1 MNKELLDIHY
11 QGFARGNQDML
22 EGLSKALSAG
32 SGTQTADFTGGRALI
47 PESLDTTLVSVLW
60 KQDEARL
67 FKALKKIPVKSPVH
81 QWTRRTGVG
90 NEDGAWVAEGGD
102 SVEKDTDIERAFSTM
117 KYLQT
122 LRKVTLQATIS
133 NMIEDAMT
141 VEKMSGTLWI
151 IQQIEKALFHGNSD
165 MVTEE
170 PDGIRKV
177 LEDNISTDSENVI
190 DLRGKDATSV
200 EYENAMVQAARVIR
214 QKFGLA
220 TDLFTSLKVM
230 EDVQRLLRDRMR
242 FPAGAGGG
250 QETLPNF
257 VFDKYPTTF
266 GTLMLQPDLF
276 ILEGEAPRTSVVTG
290 VPSQQTISCAAAN
303 HASSEFLAA
312 DAGTY
317 YYQVA
322 AVNKF
327 GQSLISAEASVA
339 VSAGDRVTISVTEG
353 ATDGTC
359 FFVFRCKKD
368 AGASATKLFCKKVA
382 RVAGVGGDD
391 PDLYD
396 TNSDLPGTSQ
406 AYLLGMNTMYNAIE
420 WHQFLPLMKFDLY
433 PVSAAVYP
441 FLMLLFGALGLKKP
455 EHHVMIKNISP
466 SDLRWF

>member
-22 EGLSKALSAG
+22 EGLSKALTAG
-32 SGTQTADFTGGRALI
+32 SGTDTSGFQGGRALI

-60 KQDEARL
+60 KQDEAKL

-90 NEDGAWVAEGGD
+90 NDDGAWVAEGGA

-170 PDGIRKV
+170 PDGIRK
-177 LEDNISTDSENVI
+177 LIEDNISTDPENVI
-190 DLRGKDATSV
+190 DLRGKTAETVD
-200 EYENAMVQAARVIR
+200 YENAMVEGARVIR
-214 QKFGLA
+214 QKFGLV

-230 EDVQRLLRDRMR
+230 EDVQRLLRDRIR
-242 FPAGAGGG
+242 FPAGAGG
-250 QETLPNF
+250 EKTLPNF
-257 VFDKYPTTF
+257 VFEKYPTTF
-266 GTLMLQPDLF
+266 GTPVLEPDLF
-276 ILEGEAPRTSVVTG
+276 ILEGEAPRTSVVVG
-290 VPSQQTISCAAAN
+290 VPSQQTISCAAAQDTTN
-303 HASSEFLAA
+303 SKFVAA
-312 DAGTY
+312 DAGEY
-317 YYQVA
+317 YYAVA

-327 GQSLISAEASVA
+327 GQSLVSAEDNVD
-339 VSAGDRVTISVTEG
+339 VVAGDKVTISITEG
-353 ATDGTC
+353 ADDGTC
-359 FFVFRCKKD
+359 FFIFRSKKD
-368 AGASATKLFCKKVA
+368 AGASATKLFCKKVK
-382 RVAGVGGDD
+382 RTGDD
-391 PDLYD
+391 PDIVDY
-396 TNSDLPGTSQ
+396 NADLPGTSQ

-433 PVSAAVYP
+433 PTNQAVYP
-441 FLMLLFGALGLKKP
+441 FLMLLFGAIGLKKP

-466 SDLRWF
+466 SDLKWF